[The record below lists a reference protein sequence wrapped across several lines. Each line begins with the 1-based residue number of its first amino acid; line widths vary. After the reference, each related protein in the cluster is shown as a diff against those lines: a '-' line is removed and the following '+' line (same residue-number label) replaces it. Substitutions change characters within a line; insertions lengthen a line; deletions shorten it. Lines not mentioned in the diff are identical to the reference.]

1 MHIIRPP
8 LLQKKKSS
16 YFENGTMKE
25 HKTAPKG
32 VVLICLSFSLS
43 APLLYSVDIL
53 TDPDKGMPLSS
64 SLSPTLISGINGGR
78 SNVATKMFTMT
89 PLRSQLGRRFEA
101 FFLCIVHTL
110 THSFHIHS
118 LTRTHFHLI
127 WLLGMLRGPDC
138 YTHSHSFTHSYIST
152 E

>member
-1 MHIIRPP
+1 MPQQKLNHKQSTQVGYELQRTIRAVDGDITDSGISDPRFP
-8 LLQKKKSS
+8 KKQNS

-78 SNVATKMFTMT
+78 SNVATKLFTMT
-89 PLRSQLGRRFEA
+89 PLRSQLGRRFKA
-101 FFLCIVHTL
+101 FCLFCV
-110 THSFHIHS
+110 
-118 LTRTHFHLI
+118 
-127 WLLGMLRGPDC
+127 
-138 YTHSHSFTHSYIST
+138 Y
-152 E
+152 